1 VEKTKVLIVGDNS
14 FVGRNFYNSIKLN
27 DTVIANIIPY
37 SQLHHIDLKRY
48 DVVLN
53 CAITYEYKTQ
63 KYNNKYDL
71 DYLVGLKAQEAGCQ
85 YIMMSTRKVYGN
97 SIELSVYDELSTLK
111 PFDRYGENKVKTEM
125 ALDSLVENLTILRG
139 SNIYGFEQG
148 RSSFV
153 GYCMTQLKSLNIIDY
168 DMDENIKRDFISIDT
183 VSEVLKQVCLIKPKG
198 IFNLSSHYG
207 LPIGEVARFLILG
220 YGSGKF
226 TSNVTCD
233 KEQFILDNRRLEN
246 VLMMKIT
253 PHDYWSDFYTIGK
266 RLWMI

>member
-1 VEKTKVLIVGDNS
+1 MEKTKVLIVGDNS
-14 FVGRNFYNSIKLN
+14 FVGRGFYNSIKLN

-63 KYNNKYDL
+63 KYNDKYDL
-71 DYLVGLKAQEAGCQ
+71 DYFVALKAQEAGCH
-85 YIMMSTRKVYGN
+85 YIMMSTRKIYGN
-97 SIELSVYDELSTLK
+97 STELSVYDELSTLK
-111 PFDRYGENKVKTEM
+111 PFDRYSENKVVTEM
-125 ALDSLVENLTILRG
+125 ALDTLVENLTILRG
-139 SNIYGFEQG
+139 SNIYGFELG

-153 GYCMTQLKSLNIIDY
+153 GYCMTQLKSLNTIEYDIDK
-168 DMDENIKRDFISIDT
+168 NLKRDFISIDT
-183 VSEVLKQVCLIKPKG
+183 VCDVLKQVCLIKPKG

-226 TSNVTCD
+226 ITNPTWWR
-233 KEQFILDNRRLEN
+233 EQFILDNRKLEGA
-246 VLMMKIT
+246 LMMKIT
-253 PHDYWSDFYTIGK
+253 PHDYWNDFYTIGK
-266 RLWMI
+266 KLWMI